1 MSEYFKPNKPSD
13 EYENPYSKPLP
24 NDYWRKAV
32 KKEGQG
38 WISPRHPESQAFK
51 DTLDAM
57 LLLHDRKQK
66 DYGTSESP
74 FANVRA
80 SESFG
85 IPAWIGCAIRTNDK
99 FRRLMTATNQW
110 LEDGKVNLSNE
121 SLEDAWLDAAVYC
134 VIGYLMT
141 QEWAA
146 DQ

>member
-1 MSEYFKPNKPSD
+1 MKNPNIYKNMQPRTEDFWREISKGKPPVIEPK
-13 EYENPYSKPLP
+13 
-24 NDYWRKAV
+24 
-32 KKEGQG
+32 
-38 WISPRHPESQAFK
+38 RHPESQAFK

-66 DYGTSESP
+66 DYGTKESP
-74 FANVRA
+74 FSNVRA
-80 SESFG
+80 SEDFG

-110 LEDGKVNLSNE
+110 LDYGKVNLSNE

-141 QEWAA
+141 QEWVA

>member
-1 MSEYFKPNKPSD
+1 MAKPNPYKHLEPRTEEFWREINKAKPA
-13 EYENPYSKPLP
+13 EVEPK
-24 NDYWRKAV
+24 
-32 KKEGQG
+32 
-38 WISPRHPESQAFK
+38 RHPESQAFK

-110 LEDGKVNLSNE
+110 LDLGKVNLSNE

>member
-1 MSEYFKPNKPSD
+1 MGKPNPYKHMQPRTEDFWREVSKGKPPVI
-13 EYENPYSKPLP
+13 EPK
-24 NDYWRKAV
+24 
-32 KKEGQG
+32 
-38 WISPRHPESQAFK
+38 RHPESQAFK

-66 DYGTSESP
+66 DYGTSKSP

-110 LEDGKVNLSNE
+110 LDYGKVNLSNE

-141 QEWAA
+141 QEWVA

>member
-1 MSEYFKPNKPSD
+1 MSESEPK
-13 EYENPYSKPLP
+13 
-24 NDYWRKAV
+24 
-32 KKEGQG
+32 
-38 WISPRHPESQAFK
+38 RHPESQAFK

-66 DYGTSESP
+66 DYGTKESP
-74 FANVRA
+74 FSNVRA
-80 SESFG
+80 SEDFG

-110 LEDGKVNLSNE
+110 LDYGKVNLSNE

-141 QEWAA
+141 QEWVA